1 MAKAFPR
8 LSLLVEEDPLPHLT
22 ASNGIAVLP
31 SSASHGAFVAV
42 AAHGVTSAA
51 SVAGTFDLGRPRT
64 SSCPPIFTL
73 HVYTLGTSSVQAT
86 GAASNAT
93 PQAPEMMLVH
103 TIPILHDDV
112 RCTHSLS
119 TAQHGMVSKAAG
131 GSQCTA
137 PASGSAE
144 TVTLAETAWTGAL
157 FFSPRSTET
166 VSPTAPSPSEVQQI
180 AWVGLTV
187 LAVMTRQRQL
197 LLVRSGLAENVS
209 SSSSEGEADA
219 QFAAREEP
227 HGSNQDASAVC
238 ALFARVEDFCAVT
251 ISDKSASGGE
261 GSSSASVIIVAGLT
275 CVSGVVCCDVAANTT
290 QKVASLQPPQ
300 ATPPPLLKEH
310 KWNIGPFNHVAA
322 TALADSKVCICAT
335 SLSGSVEVY
344 TWAVSHAGRGAVPV
358 CVHRVLMAPGHF
370 FYGIAVSAV
379 AVSGHETTKQATQ
392 GISFWVVGGESTVTR
407 SGRTAL
413 SDDAAASASSLP
425 ALRGPDGCV
434 LEVSQT
440 TQCPGRHQR
449 DKVWHETTSTVNA
462 APRTWNSL
470 WVSLSN
476 GSPPTADVVARHAAV
491 PRAAESV
498 PSENALS
505 AYEVVSCLRLR
516 APYFLQTPRID
527 VSAED
532 ANSACCMPGCALASR
547 YVLLV
552 HTSAKRA
559 SGTDDASLS
568 TSTSSSRCAD
578 NQEVRWSS
586 AVLSLGN
593 AADAGALD
601 WLAAAS
607 SKAGTPPLFSIASVA
622 PAHMAAGE
630 HRDLGTILSQDVHD
644 LILFTPH
651 RLLQLRVSHRCD
663 SAGERLDRL
672 EINVQGTYDVD
683 QPQRIVGVAPLLSP
697 KAPAPLL
704 IFYGSA
710 SQIVANGDVDGEDRR
725 SLYGQP
731 MRKPTWAMI
740 ADVRASLLRRLTTW
754 SSLATAEAM
763 PQRSSDA
770 HTHRRETELLEAV
783 QAMVEAEGARLRR
796 HVDDRMD
803 RLEVMLQR
811 LLPP

>member
-8 LSLLVEEDPLPHLT
+8 LSLIVEEDPLPHLT

-42 AAHGVTSAA
+42 AAHGGASAA
-51 SVAGTFDLGRPRT
+51 PGAGTFDLARPLT
-64 SSCPPIFTL
+64 PSCSTIFTL
-73 HVYTLGTSSVQAT
+73 LVYTLGTSSVQAT
-86 GAASNAT
+86 GAASNVT

-103 TIPILHDDV
+103 TIPILYDDV
-112 RCTHSLS
+112 RCAHSLS
-119 TAQHGMVSKAAG
+119 TAQQGVTSKAAG
-131 GSQCTA
+131 GSQCTV

-157 FFSPRSTET
+157 FLSPRSAET
-166 VSPTAPSPSEVQQI
+166 VPPTVPSLSEVQQI

-187 LAVMTRQRQL
+187 LAVKTRQRQL
-197 LLVRSGLAENVS
+197 LLVRSGLTENVS
-209 SSSSEGEADA
+209 SSSSEDDANA

-227 HGSNQDASAVC
+227 HGSNEGASAVH

-251 ISDKSASGGE
+251 ISGKGASGGE
-261 GSSSASVIIVAGLT
+261 ESSSVSVIIVAGLT
-275 CVSGVVCCDVAANTT
+275 RVSGVVCCDVAANPT
-290 QKVASLQPPQ
+290 QKEASLQ
-300 ATPPPLLKEH
+300 ATPLPLLKEH
-310 KWNIGPFNHVAA
+310 QWNIGPFNHVAA
-322 TALADSKVCICAT
+322 TALADSKVCVCAT

-379 AVSGHETTKQATQ
+379 ALSKHETTKQATQ
-392 GISFWVVGGESTVTR
+392 GISFWVVGGECTVTH

-425 ALRGPDGCV
+425 PLRGPDGCM
-434 LEVSQT
+434 LQVSPT

-449 DKVWHETTSTVNA
+449 DKVSHETTSTTNA

-470 WVSLSN
+470 WAALSN
-476 GSPPTADVVARHAAV
+476 GSPPTADVVALHAAV
-491 PRAAESV
+491 PQAAESV
-498 PSENALS
+498 PSDNALS
-505 AYEVVSCLRLR
+505 AYEIVSCLRLR
-516 APYFLQTPRID
+516 APCFLQTQRRD
-527 VSAED
+527 ASAD
-532 ANSACCMPGCALASR
+532 YANSACCMPGCALASR

-552 HTSAKRA
+552 HTSEKRA
-559 SGTDDASLS
+559 SGTDGASLH

-578 NQEVRWSS
+578 NQEVAWSS

-593 AADAGALD
+593 AAGAAALD

-607 SKAGTPPLFSIASVA
+607 SKAGTLPLFSIASVA

-630 HRDLGTILSQDVHD
+630 HRERGTILLQDMHD

-672 EINVQGTYDVD
+672 EISVQGTYDVD
-683 QPQRIVGVAPLLSP
+683 RPQRIVGVAPLLSP

-710 SQIVANGDVDGEDRR
+710 SQIVANGDVGGEDRQ

-740 ADVRASLLRRLTTW
+740 ADVRASILRRLAPW
-754 SSLATAEAM
+754 SSLATTEAM

-770 HTHRRETELLEAV
+770 HTHRRETELLETL
-783 QAMVEAEGARLRR
+783 QAMVEAEGARLQR
-796 HVDDRMD
+796 HLDDRMD
-803 RLEVMLQR
+803 RLEVLLQR